1 MINEIAD
8 QLNRII
14 EALAS
19 DLYHPLDSIPL
30 EGFRADRDMSLSEA
44 ETVSRAPWPAG
55 TVWGSPWEY
64 AWMFGS
70 FTVPPEAAGERIVMN
85 LNPGGEATVFV
96 NGKPFGA
103 RRADRMDHPHHYMV
117 DQTVCICASG
127 GESFTVAME
136 VYGGTPLP
144 DQRSLPV
151 FPEAGVAFTHTAPSV
166 VGENT
171 FGWWN
176 EEAYQLWLDLTV
188 LRDVHRYLDPDDAF
202 SEALEKGFADLLDT
216 LDLEQPVTNRRKA
229 CTAARLMIAPLVHAH
244 NGTFAPSIGVT
255 ANSHLDLAWLWPMAE
270 TRRKTART
278 FAAQLRLL
286 KEYPEALFLQSQCA
300 EYELCR
306 RHYPDLFEEVK
317 KAISEGRWIADG
329 GMWVEP
335 DTNLA
340 GGEALVRQFLYGRRY
355 FRDVLGVESRVAWL
369 PDTFGYSAALPQII
383 KGFGMTGLTT
393 QKIFWSYN
401 DAEPFPH
408 HAFLWRLTVP

>member
-14 EALAS
+14 EALAA
-19 DLYHPLDSIPL
+19 DFYHPLGSIPL
-30 EGFRADRDMSLSEA
+30 EGFRADRDMTLSEA
-44 ETVSRAPWPAG
+44 EAAPRTPWPEG
-55 TVWGSPWEY
+55 TVWGGSWEY

-117 DQTVCICASG
+117 DQTVCSCACG
-127 GESFTVAME
+127 GETVSVAME

-144 DQRSLPV
+144 DHPSRPV
-151 FPEAGVAFTHTAPSV
+151 FPEEGVVFTHTAASV

-229 CTAARLMIAPLVHAH
+229 CTAAH
-244 NGTFAPSIGVT
+244 
-255 ANSHLDLAWLWPMAE
+255 
-270 TRRKTART
+270 
-278 FAAQLRLL
+278 
-286 KEYPEALFLQSQCA
+286 
-300 EYELCR
+300 
-306 RHYPDLFEEVK
+306 
-317 KAISEGRWIADG
+317 
-329 GMWVEP
+329 
-335 DTNLA
+335 
-340 GGEALVRQFLYGRRY
+340 
-355 FRDVLGVESRVAWL
+355 
-369 PDTFGYSAALPQII
+369 
-383 KGFGMTGLTT
+383 
-393 QKIFWSYN
+393 
-401 DAEPFPH
+401 
-408 HAFLWRLTVP
+408 